1 MTWSLTI
8 SGHAHGETLL
18 EATVL
23 APVTVHAHD
32 ETVFILH
39 THLVVDIL
47 LNAAPEETLRK
58 EGMKNR
64 GCEGCLLCHCVFCTQ
79 WKGKTWH
86 NITFLWSHLAALAG
100 MHAIMEP
107 RCDVPAH
114 LTQKHHT
121 SGFCER
127 GSHNGCQVKKHNE
140 KLLMA
145 KEGGEQGG
153 GWRVGTYWWTCQW
166 SHKAFWQRWD
176 GCRSVMTPS

>member
-1 MTWSLTI
+1 MLRLKKPCGRRVGRI
-8 SGHAHGETLL
+8 
-18 EATVL
+18 EAV
-23 APVTVHAHD
+23 
-32 ETVFILH
+32 
-39 THLVVDIL
+39 
-47 LNAAPEETLRK
+47 K
-58 EGMKNR
+58 G
-64 GCEGCLLCHCVFCTQ
+64 VFCVIVFFV
-79 WKGKTWH
+79 H
-86 NITFLWSHLAALAG
+86 NEKERRGITFLWSHLAALAG

-153 GWRVGTYWWTCQW
+153 GWRVGTYW
-166 SHKAFWQRWD
+166 
-176 GCRSVMTPS
+176 